1 MKCRKT
7 VRSLG
12 LLAVLCA
19 IGTLP
24 LNAQTLENLSAD
36 SAHPENVLTY
46 GMGYEQQRFSTLKQ
60 INKKNVKK
68 LVPVWALS
76 MENDSGE
83 QAQPLVMDGVMYVS
97 DAKWTVA
104 IDALSGK
111 QIWRTAVDFDP
122 DTPRV
127 VCCGVSNKGVALY
140 NGMVFRGTLDA
151 NMVALDQKT
160 GKEIWKTKVSDW
172 KDGYSITGAPLV
184 ANGVLMTGVSG
195 ADFGVRGFVDGYDP
209 ATGKQLWRRYT
220 TAAPDEKGGDTW
232 TVENAYKTGG
242 ASTWL
247 TGSYDPVLDLVYW
260 GTGNAAPW
268 NPNSRRG
275 DSLYAA
281 SVIAMRPKTGEIVWH
296 YQFTPNDMFDFD
308 ATSEMILGD
317 LKIGGK
323 PRNVLMQLDRNGF
336 AYVLDRANGKLLAA
350 NPYGKVNWASHIDM
364 ETGRPVET
372 GIAKSLRNGE
382 SAEIWPSIIG
392 TKNWAHAAFNP
403 HTGLLY
409 ANTLHMSSSYKLDTV
424 APYKPGMRWL
434 GVKDVKIA
442 FEPDAPHGFMAA
454 IDPMT
459 GIAKWKVPLND
470 SANWSSMLATAG
482 SLIFTGRHSGE
493 FIALDADTGKTIWQF
508 QTSSGINASPITWS
522 MNGKQYVTVMSGF
535 GGLGKR
541 WVGPSAKNIPQ
552 GGSVWTFALAN
563 D

>member
-1 MKCRKT
+1 MQFSKT
-7 VRSLG
+7 VRSLIY
-12 LLAVLCA
+12 AATLCA
-19 IGTLP
+19 ALP
-24 LNAQTLENLSAD
+24 LQAQTLENLSNDA
-36 SAHPENVLTY
+36 AHPENVLTY
-46 GMGYEQQRFSTLKQ
+46 GMGYSQQRFSSLKQ
-60 INKKNVKK
+60 INKQNVKK

-76 MENDSGE
+76 LENDFGE
-83 QAQPLVMDGVMYVS
+83 QAQPMVQDGVMYVS

-111 QIWRTAVDFDP
+111 QLWRTAVDFDP

-151 NMVALDQKT
+151 FIVALDQKT

-172 KDGYSITGAPLV
+172 KDGYSITGAPLI
-184 ANGVLMTGVSG
+184 ANGVLMTGISG

-220 TAAPDEKGGDTW
+220 TAAPDEKGGDSW
-232 TVENAYKTGG
+232 VVPDSYKTGG

-268 NPNSRRG
+268 NPNSRGG

-317 LKIGGK
+317 LKIDGK
-323 PRNVLMQLDRNGF
+323 LRHVMMQLDRNGF
-336 AYVLDRANGKLLAA
+336 AYVLDRADGKLLAA
-350 NPYGKVNWASHIDM
+350 NPYGKVNWASRIDLVS
-364 ETGRPVET
+364 GRPVET
-372 GIAKSLRNGE
+372 GVAKTLRDGQ
-382 SAEIWPSIIG
+382 SADIWPSIIG
-392 TKNWAHAAFNP
+392 AKNWSHAAFNP
-403 HTGLLY
+403 GTGLLY

-434 GVKDVKIA
+434 GVKDIRFT
-442 FEPDAPHGFMAA
+442 FEPDGPRGFISA
-454 IDPMT
+454 IDPLT
-459 GIAKWKVPLND
+459 GLSTWQVPLYD
-470 SANWSSMLATAG
+470 HANWSSMLATASG
-482 SLIFTGRHSGE
+482 LLFTGRHSGE
-493 FIALDADTGKTIWQF
+493 MIALDADNGKTLWQF

-522 MNGKQYVTVMSGF
+522 FNGRQYVTVLSGF

-541 WVGPSAKNIPQ
+541 WVGPAAKNIPQ
-552 GGSVWTFALAN
+552 GGSVWTFALP